1 MGIKPI
7 KTKKDYSEALERV
20 DALWDAK
27 AKTSD
32 SDELDVLTTLIAS
45 YEDQHFPISKPNP
58 IDAIRFRMDQ
68 MGLEDQDLTPYIGA
82 RSKVSEVLNLK
93 RGLSLAMIRK
103 LSNGLNIPAES
114 LIQDY
119 HLTR

>member
-1 MGIKPI
+1 
-7 KTKKDYSEALERV
+7 
-20 DALWDAK
+20 
-27 AKTSD
+27 
-32 SDELDVLTTLIAS
+32 
-45 YEDQHFPISKPNP
+45 
-58 IDAIRFRMDQ
+58 MDQ

-103 LSNGLNIPAES
+103 LSSGLNIPAES

-119 HLTR
+119 HLSR